1 MIEAF
6 GQLYM
11 YFLILMGVAIGKGF
25 ALVGYGFKGFLGGA
39 FFTIGLGMIS
49 FTFAAI
55 LLVIF
60 VNVALK
66 SISGKA
72 NKFLI
77 PLIVLG
83 LVIDIFRYTGNTEDN
98 KPNRDDKNDHELVEK
113 NQVEKDNTI
122 SFNEENEIDNNMTEP
137 NEVIDS
143 VKDTSLETKI
153 IETQTTKANLDT
165 VPVPGAINTVESARD
180 QISYLI
186 YSYLDAYT
194 SGDIPSLE
202 YYVYPSTVFY
212 SEQLNYMN
220 SLNAQGVV
228 VELINYTINS
238 MEQVAGNKYQV
249 AVDEFYTIDKPQ
261 KGFSD
266 STQTSLY
273 TIELIDGEFYIT
285 ALEI

>member
-11 YFLILMGVAIGKGF
+11 YFLILMGVAIGIGF

-98 KPNRDDKNDHELVEK
+98 KPNRDDKNDYELVEK
-113 NQVEKDNTI
+113 NQVEEDNTV
-122 SFNEENEIDNNMTEP
+122 SSNEENEVGSNTEP
-137 NEVIDS
+137 NEVIDP

-153 IETQTTKANLDT
+153 IETQTTKADLDT
-165 VPVPGAINTVESARD
+165 VPVPGAINTVESARY

-202 YYVYPSTVFY
+202 YYVHPSTPFY

-228 VELINYTINS
+228 VELIDYTINS
-238 MEQVAGNKYQV
+238 IEQIAVNKYQIT
-249 AVDEFYTIDKPQ
+249 VDEFYTIDKPQ
-261 KGFSD
+261 KGLSD
-266 STQTSLY
+266 ATQTSLY

>member
-1 MIEAF
+1 MVELF

-11 YFLILMGVAIGKGF
+11 YFLIFMGVGIGIGF
-25 ALVGYGFKGFLGGA
+25 ALLGYGFKGFLAGA
-39 FFTIGLGMIS
+39 FFTIALGMIS

-98 KPNRDDKNDHELVEK
+98 MPKRDDRNDHELVDK
-113 NQVEKDNTI
+113 NQAEEDNTVT
-122 SFNEENEIDNNMTEP
+122 SNEEIDSNITEP
-137 NEVIDS
+137 NEVIDPG
-143 VKDTSLETKI
+143 KDTSLETKI
-153 IETQTTKANLDT
+153 IETQTTKADLDT

-194 SGDIPSLE
+194 SGDTPSLE
-202 YYVYPSTVFY
+202 YYVYPSTDFY

-228 VELINYTINS
+228 VELINYTIKS
-238 MEQVAGNKYQV
+238 MEQVAVNKYQV
-249 AVDEFYTIDKPQ
+249 TVSEFYTIDKPQ

>member
-11 YFLILMGVAIGKGF
+11 YFLILMGVGIGIGF

-39 FFTIGLGMIS
+39 FFTIALGMIS

-55 LLVIF
+55 LLAIF

-66 SISGKA
+66 SFSGKA

-83 LVIDIFRYTGNTEDN
+83 LVIDIFRYTGSTEDN
-98 KPNRDDKNDHELVEK
+98 KPKRDDKNDHELVEK
-113 NQVEKDNTI
+113 NQVEEDNTV
-122 SFNEENEIDNNMTEP
+122 SSNEENEIDSNITKP
-137 NEVIDS
+137 NEVIDP
-143 VKDTSLETKI
+143 VEDTSLETKI
-153 IETQTTKANLDT
+153 IETRAIKADLDT

-186 YSYLDAYT
+186 YSYLEAYT
-194 SGDIPSLE
+194 SGDISSLE
-202 YYVYPSTVFY
+202 YYVHPSTLFY

-228 VELINYTINS
+228 VELIDYTINS
-238 MEQVAGNKYQV
+238 IEQIAVNKYQV
-249 AVDEFYTIDKPQ
+249 TVDEFYTIDKPQ

-266 STQTSLY
+266 TTQTSLY
-273 TIELIDGEFYIT
+273 TIELINGEFYIT
-285 ALEI
+285 ALAL